1 MKKLFLL
8 LGVILTVSML
18 MSSSC
23 DSDNYETVNGDPMKS
38 RIYTLDNG
46 LKVYLAV
53 NKETPRIQTYIA
65 VRVGGKNDP
74 AETTGLAHYFEHLM
88 FKGTPNF
95 GTQNYEAEAPLL
107 DQIEQLF
114 EVYRKTDDEAQR
126 AAIYHQIDSISYV
139 ASGYAIPNEYDKL
152 MSAIGADGT
161 NAYTG
166 NDQTVYVEDIPANQV
181 ENWLRIEADRFRN
194 PVIRGFHTELETIY
208 EEKNMSL
215 TNDSRKVSE
224 QMLAAL
230 FPNHPYGTQTVL
242 GTQEHLK
249 NPSITNVR
257 NYHATWYVPN
267 NMAICM
273 SGDFDPDETIALIK
287 KYFGDMQPNPEL
299 PKLDFGAVPVITS
312 PKTVEV
318 WGLDPANVSLGWVT
332 GGVSSIHDSD
342 MMSILT
348 SILYNGQAG
357 LIDLDLSQQQK
368 VLSAYATYYNL
379 ADHGALWFQGR
390 PKAGQ
395 TLDEV
400 KDLLLGELA
409 KLKAGEFDEKLI
421 EATINNFKLRHMQY
435 LDSNDGRAD
444 AFVTAFINGVS
455 WKDMVE
461 ELDRISKIT
470 KDDVVKYANEHFT
483 DQNYVVVY
491 KREGKDPNEVKMAK
505 PALTPIQTNRDA
517 VSPFLAE
524 IASTPVKPIE
534 PVFVDFDKDM
544 DKLKAKSDIEVLYK
558 KNTTTDMFT
567 INYIYEVGSNNDK
580 TINTASSYLQYLG
593 TPEMTAEQLA
603 SEFYDIACSFGISAG
618 AERTTVSIS
627 GLAENM
633 GRAMELTESLMNNA
647 VPNEA
652 ILGMMKADMDKSRT
666 DSKMRQGNNFSRLQ
680 TYAMY
685 GPEYIKN
692 NTMTDEELAA
702 LTSEELLGKIRAF
715 AGQQHRILYYG
726 PADHKALL
734 DDIQKHHNVAE
745 VLAPVAEKVTYTPL
759 LTPENEVLLA
769 EYDAAQ
775 IYYIQVSNRGE
786 TYDASKDAI
795 SSLYNSYFG
804 GGMNSIVFQEMREA
818 RGLAYSAQAMLQRP
832 SKLDRPYTYMA
843 FIATQND
850 KMRDAAEAFEDIINN
865 MPESEA
871 AFDIAKESLVANIR
885 TERIIKTGVLNAYL
899 AAEDLGIDYDRR
911 KPIYEQLPALT
922 LADVKAFQQEWI
934 KDRKYK
940 FCILGRSADLDTEY
954 LNTLGPVQKLT
965 KEEIFGY

>member
-1 MKKLFLL
+1 
-8 LGVILTVSML
+8 ML
-18 MSSSC
+18 VASSC
-23 DSDNYETVNGDPMKS
+23 GSADYETVKGDPMHS

-107 DQIEQLF
+107 DQIEGLF
-114 EVYRKTDDEAQR
+114 EVYRKTTDEAER
-126 AAIYHQIDSISYV
+126 AALYHQIDSISYV

-152 MSAIGADGT
+152 MAAIGADGT
-161 NAYTG
+161 NAYTSY
-166 NDQTVYVEDIPANQV
+166 DQTVYVEDIPANQI
-181 ENWLRIEADRFRN
+181 ENWARIQADRFRN

-215 TNDSRKVSE
+215 TNDGRKVLE
-224 QMLAAL
+224 QMLTAL
-230 FPNHPYGTQTVL
+230 FPNHPYGSQTVL

-267 NMAICM
+267 NMAVCM
-273 SGDFDPDETIALIK
+273 SGDFDPDQTIAIIK
-287 KYFGDMQPNPEL
+287 KYFGDMTPNPEL
-299 PKLDFGAVPVITS
+299 PTLDFGTVPAITS
-312 PKTVEV
+312 PKVVEV
-318 WGLDPANVSLGWVT
+318 LGLDPANVSLGWVT
-332 GGVSSIHDSD
+332 GGISSIHDSD
-342 MMSILT
+342 MMSILS

-357 LIDLDLSQQQK
+357 IIDLDLNQQQK
-368 VLSAYATYYNL
+368 VLSSYATYLNL
-379 ADHGALWFQGR
+379 ADHGALWLQGR

-395 TLDEV
+395 SLDEV

-409 KLKAGEFDEKLI
+409 KLKAGDFDEKII
-421 EATINNFKLRHMQY
+421 EATINNFKLSRMQY

-444 AFVTAFINGVS
+444 AFVTAFVNNLA
-455 WKDMVE
+455 WKDVVE

-470 KDDVVKYANEHFT
+470 KEDVVNYANEHFT
-483 DQNYVVVY
+483 DQNYVLVY
-491 KREGKDPNEVKMAK
+491 KREGKDPSEVKMSK

-517 VSPFLAE
+517 VSPLLAE

-534 PVFVDFDKDM
+534 PVFVDFDRDM
-544 DKLKAKSDIEVLYK
+544 DKLTAKSDIEVLYK
-558 KNTTTDMFT
+558 KNTTTDMFQLT
-567 INYIYEVGSNNDK
+567 YLYEVGSNNDK
-580 TINTASSYLQYLG
+580 TINTAASYLQYLG
-593 TPEMTAEQLA
+593 TAEMTAEQLA
-603 SEFYDIACSFGISAG
+603 SEFYDIACSFDISAG
-618 AERTTVSIS
+618 AERTQITIS

-633 GRAMELTESLMNNA
+633 GRAMELTESLLGGA
-647 VPNEA
+647 VANED
-652 ILGMMKADMDKSRT
+652 ILAMMKTDMFKSRT
-666 DSKMRQGNNFSRLQ
+666 DAKLRQANNFSRLQ

-685 GPEYIKN
+685 GADYIKN
-692 NTMTDEELAA
+692 NTMTDAELAA

-715 AGQQHRILYYG
+715 SGQEHRILYYG

-734 DDIQKHHNVAE
+734 AEIEQHHNVAE
-745 VLAPVAEKVTYTPL
+745 TLAPVAEKVTYTPL

-775 IYYIQVSNRGE
+775 IYYFQASNRGE
-786 TYDASKDAI
+786 VYDPTKDAI

-818 RGLAYSAQAMLQRP
+818 RGLAYSAQAVLRTP
-832 SKLDRPYTYMA
+832 SKLDIPYIYIA

-850 KMRDAAEAFEDIINN
+850 KMRDAAEAFEDIIND

-871 AFDIAKESLVANIR
+871 AFNIAKESLVANIR
-885 TERIIKTGVLNAYL
+885 TERIIKSGVLDAYI

-911 KPIYEQLPALT
+911 KPIYEQLPSLT
-922 LADVKAFQQEWI
+922 LADVTAFQQEWV

-954 LNTLGPVQKLT
+954 LNTLGPVQRLT
-965 KEEIFGY
+965 QQEIFGY

>member
-1 MKKLFLL
+1 MKKLCLFLGL
-8 LGVILTVSML
+8 IVTIML
-18 MSSSC
+18 VASSC
-23 DSDNYETVNGDPMKS
+23 GSADYETVKGDPMHS

-107 DQIEQLF
+107 DQIEGLF
-114 EVYRKTDDEAQR
+114 EVYRKTTDEAER
-126 AAIYHQIDSISYV
+126 AALYHQIDSISYV

-152 MSAIGADGT
+152 MAAIGADGT
-161 NAYTG
+161 NAYTSY
-166 NDQTVYVEDIPANQV
+166 DQTVYVEDIPANQI
-181 ENWLRIEADRFRN
+181 ENWARIQADRFRN

-215 TNDSRKVSE
+215 TNDGRKVLE
-224 QMLAAL
+224 QMLTAL
-230 FPNHPYGTQTVL
+230 FPNHPYGSQTVL

-267 NMAICM
+267 NMAVCM
-273 SGDFDPDETIALIK
+273 SGDFDPDQTIAIIK
-287 KYFGDMQPNPEL
+287 KYFGDMTPNPEL
-299 PKLDFGAVPVITS
+299 PTLDFGTVPAITS
-312 PKTVEV
+312 PKVVEV
-318 WGLDPANVSLGWVT
+318 LGLDPANVSLGWVT
-332 GGVSSIHDSD
+332 GGISSIHDSD
-342 MMSILT
+342 MMSILS

-357 LIDLDLSQQQK
+357 IIDLDLNQQQK
-368 VLSAYATYYNL
+368 VLSSYATYLNL
-379 ADHGALWFQGR
+379 ADHGALWLQGR

-395 TLDEV
+395 SLDEV

-409 KLKAGEFDEKLI
+409 KLKAGDFDEKII
-421 EATINNFKLRHMQY
+421 EATINNFKLSRMQY

-444 AFVTAFINGVS
+444 AFVTAFVNNLA
-455 WKDMVE
+455 WKDVVE

-470 KDDVVKYANEHFT
+470 KEDVVNYANEHFT
-483 DQNYVVVY
+483 DQNYVLVY
-491 KREGKDPNEVKMAK
+491 KREGKDPSEVKMSK

-517 VSPFLAE
+517 VSPLLAE

-534 PVFVDFDKDM
+534 PVFVDFDRDM
-544 DKLKAKSDIEVLYK
+544 DKLTAKSDIEVLYK
-558 KNTTTDMFT
+558 KNTTTDMFQLT
-567 INYIYEVGSNNDK
+567 YLYEVGSNNDK
-580 TINTASSYLQYLG
+580 TINTAASYLQYLG
-593 TPEMTAEQLA
+593 TAEMTAEQLA
-603 SEFYDIACSFGISAG
+603 SEFYDIACSFDISAG
-618 AERTTVSIS
+618 AERTQITIS

-633 GRAMELTESLMNNA
+633 GRAMELTESLLGGA
-647 VPNEA
+647 VANED
-652 ILGMMKADMDKSRT
+652 ILAMMKTDMFKSRT
-666 DSKMRQGNNFSRLQ
+666 DAKLRQANNFSRLQ

-685 GPEYIKN
+685 GADYIKN
-692 NTMTDEELAA
+692 NTMTDAELAA

-715 AGQQHRILYYG
+715 SGQEHRILYYG

-734 DDIQKHHNVAE
+734 AEIEQHHNVAE
-745 VLAPVAEKVTYTPL
+745 TLAPVAEKVTYTPL

-775 IYYIQVSNRGE
+775 IYYFQASNRGE
-786 TYDASKDAI
+786 VYDPTKDAI

-818 RGLAYSAQAMLQRP
+818 RGLAYSAQAVLRTP
-832 SKLDRPYTYMA
+832 SKLDIPYIYIA

-850 KMRDAAEAFEDIINN
+850 KMRDAAEAFEDIIND

-871 AFDIAKESLVANIR
+871 AFNIAKESLVANIR
-885 TERIIKTGVLNAYL
+885 TERIIKSGVLDAYI

-911 KPIYEQLPALT
+911 KPIYEQLPSLT
-922 LADVKAFQQEWI
+922 LADVTAFQQEWV

-954 LNTLGPVQKLT
+954 LNTLGPVQRLT
-965 KEEIFGY
+965 QQEIFGY

>member
-1 MKKLFLL
+1 MKKLSQFLGL
-8 LGVILTVSML
+8 LAIVMMV
-18 MSSSC
+18 MSSC
-23 DSDNYETVNGDPMKS
+23 GTANYETVKGDPMKS

-46 LKVYLAV
+46 LKVFLAV
-53 NKETPRIQTYIA
+53 NNETPRIQTYIA

-166 NDQTVYVEDIPANQV
+166 YDQTVYVEDIPANQV
-181 ENWLRIEADRFRN
+181 DNWARIQADRFRN

-215 TNDSRKVSE
+215 TQDSRKVLE
-224 QMLAAL
+224 QMLRGL
-230 FPNHPYGTQTVL
+230 YPNHPYGSQTVL
-242 GTQEHLK
+242 GTQEQLK

-273 SGDFDPDETIALIK
+273 SGDFDPDKTIAIIK
-287 KYFGDMQPNPEL
+287 KYFGDMEPNPEL
-299 PKLDFGAVPVITS
+299 PKLDFGEVPAITS

-342 MMSILT
+342 MMSILS

-357 LIDLDLSQQQK
+357 LIDLDLNQQQK
-368 VLSAYATYYNL
+368 VLSSYANYLNL
-379 ADHGALWFQGR
+379 ADYGALWLQGR

-400 KDLLLGELA
+400 KELLLGELA

-421 EATINNFKLRHMQY
+421 EATIANFKLNRMQY

-470 KDDVVKYANEHFT
+470 KDDIVKYANEHFT
-483 DQNYVVVY
+483 DQNYVVIY
-491 KREGKDPNEVKMAK
+491 KREGKDPSEVKMAK

-517 VSPFLAE
+517 VSPLLAE
-524 IASTPVKPIE
+524 ITASKVKPIE
-534 PVFVDFDKDM
+534 PVFVDFNKDM
-544 DKLKAKSDIEVLYK
+544 DRFKAKSDIEVLYK
-558 KNTTTDMFT
+558 KNTTTDLFSLT
-567 INYIYEVGSNNDK
+567 YLYEVGTNNDP
-580 TINTASSYLQYLG
+580 TINTASSYLEYLG
-593 TPEMTAEQLA
+593 TSEMTAEQLA
-603 SEFYDIACSFGISAG
+603 SEFYDIACSFRISAG
-618 AERTTVSIS
+618 AERTRITIS

-633 GRAMELTESLMNNA
+633 GRAMELTESLVNNA
-647 VPNEA
+647 VADEA
-652 ILGMMKADMDKSRT
+652 ILGMLKADMVKSRT
-666 DSKMRQGNNFSRLQ
+666 DSKLQQRSNFSRLQ

-715 AGQQHRILYYG
+715 SGQQHRILYYG

-734 DDIQKHHNVAE
+734 EDIQNHHNVAE
-745 VLAPVAEKVTYTPL
+745 VLAPVAEKVTYAPL
-759 LTPENEVLLA
+759 LTPENKVLLA

-786 TYDASKDAI
+786 AYDPTREAI
-795 SSLYNSYFG
+795 SSLYNSDYG
-804 GGMNSIVFQEMREA
+804 GGMNSIVYQEMREV
-818 RGLAYSAQAMLQRP
+818 RGLAYSAAAGLQTP
-832 SKLDRPYTYMA
+832 SKLDRPYTYVA

-850 KMRDAAEAFEDIINN
+850 KMRDAAVAFEDIINN

-871 AFDIAKESLVANIR
+871 AFNIAKESLVANIR
-885 TERIIKTGVLNAYL
+885 TERIIKTGVLSAYL

-922 LADVKAFQQEWI
+922 LADVKAFQEEWV
-934 KDRKYK
+934 KDRKYS
-940 FCILGRSADLDTEY
+940 FCILGRSADLDMEY
-954 LNTLGPVQKLT
+954 LGTLGPIQRLT
-965 KEEIFGY
+965 KEDIFGY

>member
-1 MKKLFLL
+1 MKKLTSI
-8 LGVILTVSML
+8 LGLLTVLMMV
-18 MSSSC
+18 MSSCNGSAQ
-23 DSDNYETVNGDPMKS
+23 YETVKGDPMHS

-88 FKGTPNF
+88 FKGTKQF

-114 EVYRKTDDEAQR
+114 EVYRKTTDEEQR

-152 MSAIGADGT
+152 MSAIGASGT
-161 NAYTG
+161 NAYTSY
-166 NDQTVYVEDIPANQV
+166 DQTVYVEDIPANQV
-181 ENWLRIEADRFRN
+181 DNWAKIQADRFRN

-215 TNDSRKVSE
+215 TNDGRKVLE
-224 QMLAAL
+224 QMLTAL
-230 FPNHPYGTQTVL
+230 FPNHPYGSQTVL

-273 SGDFDPDETIALIK
+273 SGDFDPDETIATIK
-287 KYFGDMQPNPEL
+287 KYFGDMQPNPDL
-299 PKLDFGAVPVITS
+299 PKLDFGQVPAITS
-312 PKTVEV
+312 PKVVEV
-318 WGLDPANVSLGWVT
+318 MGLDPANVSLGWVT
-332 GGVSSIHDSD
+332 GGISSIHDSD
-342 MMSILT
+342 MMSILS

-357 LIDLDLSQQQK
+357 LIDLDLNQQQK
-368 VLSAYATYYNL
+368 VLSSYASYLNL
-379 ADHGALWFQGR
+379 ADYGALWLQGR

-400 KDLLLGELA
+400 KDMLLAELA

-421 EATINNFKLRHMQY
+421 EATIANFKLGQMQY
-435 LDSNDGRAD
+435 LDTNDGRAD
-444 AFVTAFINGVS
+444 AFVTAFVNGIS

-470 KDDVVKYANEHFT
+470 KDDIVKYANEKFT
-483 DQNYVVVY
+483 DQNCVVIY
-491 KREGKDPNEVKMAK
+491 KREGKDPNEVKMSK
-505 PALTPIQTNRDA
+505 PELTPIQTNRDA

-524 IASTPVKPIE
+524 ITASRVAPIE
-534 PVFVDFDKDM
+534 PVFVDFNKDM
-544 DKLKAKSDIEVLYK
+544 DRLKAKSDIEVLYK
-558 KNTTTDMFT
+558 KNTTTDLFSLT
-567 INYIYEVGSNNDK
+567 YLYEVGSNNDK
-580 TINTASSYLQYLG
+580 TINTASNYLQYLG
-593 TPEMTAEQLA
+593 TPEMTAEELA
-603 SEFYDIACSFGISAG
+603 SEFYDIACSFNISAG
-618 AERTTVSIS
+618 AERTQINIS

-647 VPNEA
+647 VANED
-652 ILGMMKADMDKSRT
+652 ILAMMKTDMVKSRT
-666 DSKMRQGNNFSRLQ
+666 DAKMRQANNFSRLQ
-680 TYAMY
+680 TYAIR
-685 GPEYIKN
+685 GPEFIKN
-692 NTMTDEELAA
+692 NTMTDEQLAA

-715 AGQQHRILYYG
+715 AGQQHRIIYYG

-734 DDIQKHHNVAE
+734 DDIQNHHNVAE
-745 VLAPVAEKVTYTPL
+745 TLTPVAEKVKYPYVETPD
-759 LTPENEVLLA
+759 NKVLLA

-775 IYYIQVSNRGE
+775 IYYIQYSNRGE
-786 TYDASKDAI
+786 TFDPTKDAI
-795 SSLYNSYFG
+795 VDLYNSYFG

-818 RGLAYSAQAMLQRP
+818 RGLAYSAQAALSTP
-832 SKLDRPYTYMA
+832 SQLDRPYTYIA

-871 AFDIAKESLVANIR
+871 AFDIAKESLISNIR
-885 TERIIKTGVLNAYL
+885 TERIIKSDVLWTYL
-899 AAEDLGIDYDRR
+899 AAEDLGIDYDSR
-911 KPIYEQLPALT
+911 KPVYEQLPALT

-934 KDRKYK
+934 KDRKYS
-940 FCILGRSADLDTEY
+940 FCILGRSADLDMEY

-965 KEEIFGY
+965 QEEIFGY